1 MDVFDLAASLTL
13 NTNNY
18 MNGLSSAGSAISSF
32 GSKLSSGLQTA
43 AKVSTAA
50 VGTAATGIASLT
62 TAAVKSYS
70 EYEQLVGGVDTLF
83 KNASKKVQDYANNA
97 YKTAGM
103 SANDYMENATAFS
116 ASLISSL
123 GGDTAAAAEYANR
136 AMVSMSDN
144 ANKMG
149 TNMDSIVQTY
159 QSLSRGNYAMLDN
172 LKLGYGGTKA
182 ELQRLIA
189 DAATYTDVQKEMGI
203 TVDASSMSF
212 DNIVNAIAVVQ
223 GHLGIAGATALEAGT
238 TIEGSVNSMK
248 AAWAN
253 LVTGIADDN
262 ADMEDLINKFVTTIV
277 GDGTES
283 NLGVLGN
290 IMPTV
295 KHALNGAAN
304 LINEMVPI
312 IMQEVPSIINENLP
326 ILVEAAV
333 GIVQSL
339 VDGINSNQE
348 MLFNTIFDVIT
359 YLAESFISLLPKIV
373 ELGLNLIV
381 SLANGIAENLPQ
393 LIPTVINV
401 ITQIVET
408 LTNPDTLGNL
418 VNASVS
424 IIVTLADGIMNALPT
439 LLEKAPIIMQNL
451 VNTLIENA
459 PKLIES
465 ASTIIGTLSSCIAG
479 FIPDLIPTIV
489 SIILTI
495 VENLINNV
503 DKLIDSAISIIMALA
518 NGLINSLPILIEKAP
533 VIIQNLVDAIVNNA
547 PKLLDAAFTLIT
559 TLAKALIDYLPDLL
573 ASIPKIISSLVNGL
587 IEVAPKLLSSALEF
601 IKTLAKGLIEYLPTF
616 VAKAPV
622 IIAKLVTS
630 LIENVGKLSLAAV
643 KIIASLAKGLIDN
656 LPNLLSKI
664 PRLVSDIM
672 NGFKNEIGDWPKDI
686 GSMIVDG
693 LWNGLRDGWNWL
705 TDSVKNLANDLL
717 NAAKDTLGIHSPSRE
732 FAKIGK
738 FCVAGFNEGID
749 DLMDT
754 STITKSISA
763 SVDDISANVT
773 SVSAGSN
780 RNGNG
785 VQYNQTI
792 NVNQKI
798 STPDELARAIKLES
812 RYGLMR
818 GVSLG

>member
-18 MNGLSSAGSAISSF
+18 MNGLSAAGSAISSF

-43 AKVSTAA
+43 AKVSASA
-50 VGTAATGIASLT
+50 VGAAATGIASLT
-62 TAAVKSYS
+62 TAAVNNYA

-83 KNASKKVQDYANNA
+83 KDASKKVQEYANNA

-149 TNMDSIVQTY
+149 TNIDSIVQTY

-262 ADMEDLINKFVTTIV
+262 ANMEELISKFITTIV

-290 IMPTV
+290 IMPTI

-312 IMQEVPSIINENLP
+312 IMQEVPAIINENLP

-339 VDGINSNQE
+339 VDGISSNQE
-348 MLFNTIFDVIT
+348 MLFNTIFDVVT

-393 LIPTVINV
+393 LIPTVMNV

-465 ASTIIGTLSSCIAG
+465 ASTIIETLSSGIAG
-479 FIPDLIPTIV
+479 FIPNLIPTIV
-489 SIILTI
+489 SIVITI

-573 ASIPKIISSLVNGL
+573 ASIPKIISSLVDGL

-616 VAKAPV
+616 VAKAPA
-622 IIAKLVTS
+622 IIAKLSTS

-686 GSMIVDG
+686 GSMIVNGLWDG
-693 LWNGLRDGWNWL
+693 LRNGWNWL
-705 TDSVKNLANDLL
+705 TDSVRNLANDLL

-773 SVSAGSN
+773 SVNAGAN